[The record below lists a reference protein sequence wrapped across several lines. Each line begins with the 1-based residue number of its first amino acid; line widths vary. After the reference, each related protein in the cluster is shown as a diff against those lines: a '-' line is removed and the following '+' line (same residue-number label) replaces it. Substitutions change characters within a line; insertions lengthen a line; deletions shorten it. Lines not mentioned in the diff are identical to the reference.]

1 MNKPLDVEILG
12 QKLTISSDS
21 EESYMLRVAGYVD
34 SKMQELLQSPKPIA
48 RSNIAV
54 LAALNIAD
62 EYHRLKDAHEAML
75 SKLDQLSSKLET
87 SLTEE
92 G

>member
-1 MNKPLDVEILG
+1 MIKPLDVEILG

-21 EESYMLRVAGYVD
+21 EESHMLRVAGYVD
-34 SKMQELLQSPKPIA
+34 GKMQQLLQSAKPIA
-48 RSNIAV
+48 RSNVAV

-75 SKLDQLSSKLET
+75 SKLAQLSSRLET
-87 SLTEE
+87 CLTEE